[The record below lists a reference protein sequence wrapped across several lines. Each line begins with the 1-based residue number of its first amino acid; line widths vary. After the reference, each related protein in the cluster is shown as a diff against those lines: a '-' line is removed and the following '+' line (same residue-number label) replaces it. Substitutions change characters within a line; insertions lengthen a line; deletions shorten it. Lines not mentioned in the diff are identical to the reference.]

1 MDAGCFAALAL
12 DARAYG
18 RYPLNMSR
26 ETFTDGPDAGWTV
39 WRRDPD
45 GRFASMLG
53 DFFFRDGPRGVE
65 CRMETARKHS
75 NGLGYLHGG
84 FIMSFIDMAMFSFI
98 FRQLEN
104 SAAVTLSCATD
115 FLSAGIVGK
124 PIEAH
129 GEILKETGRM
139 LFVRGLVTQD
149 GVNLASFTG
158 TMRKVPRQRR
168 PDGEGHVARP
178 GETQVD

>member
-1 MDAGCFAALAL
+1 
-12 DARAYG
+12 
-18 RYPLNMSR
+18 
-26 ETFTDGPDAGWTV
+26 
-39 WRRDPD
+39 
-45 GRFASMLG
+45 
-53 DFFFRDGPRGVE
+53 
-65 CRMETARKHS
+65 
-75 NGLGYLHGG
+75 
-84 FIMSFIDMAMFSFI
+84 MSFIDMAMFAFI

-129 GEILKETGRM
+129 GEILKETGKM

-149 GVNLASFTG
+149 GVNLSSFTG
-158 TMRKVPRQRR
+158 TMRKIPRPARSTA
-168 PDGEGHVARP
+168 EGHAARP

>member
-1 MDAGCFAALAL
+1 MT
-12 DARAYG
+12 
-18 RYPLNMSR
+18 R
-26 ETFTDGPDAGWTV
+26 EHITTGEHAGWTR

-53 DFFFRDGPRGVE
+53 DFFFRQAEAGDVH
-65 CRMETARKHS
+65 CRMETDRKHS

-84 FIMSFIDMAMFSFI
+84 FIMSFIDMAMFAFI
-98 FRQLEN
+98 YRQLEN

-124 PIEAH
+124 PIEAS
-129 GEILKETGRM
+129 GEILKETGKM

-158 TMRKVPRQRR
+158 TMRKIPRPTRTEADGRGER
-168 PDGEGHVARP
+168 PVSS
-178 GETQVD
+178 QVD